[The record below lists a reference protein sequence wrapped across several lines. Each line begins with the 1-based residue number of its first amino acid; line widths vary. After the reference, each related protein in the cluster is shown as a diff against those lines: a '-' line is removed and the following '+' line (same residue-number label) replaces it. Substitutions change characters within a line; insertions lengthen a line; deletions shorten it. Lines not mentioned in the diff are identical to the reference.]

1 MGKRPVA
8 AAVGAAAG
16 AAVGASA
23 GGLESGASLAVAA
36 CLQLED
42 SKSN

>member
-8 AAVGAAAG
+8 AAVGAAAA

-23 GGLESGASLAVAA
+23 GGLESGVSLVGAA
-36 CLQLED
+36 YLQLED